1 MSEKKIENANVNE
14 EVKVNKITG
23 EVQKMEASKIN
34 EKESFSSMYYDYDY
48 DPYAQSDTEES
59 SDGPIYAEGGV
70 FLVPNLLR
78 RKPSGKSKDGF
89 QYHDYYVGFTIVV
102 DPDDRS
108 LDSKQ
113 ILRLVPVS
121 TFQDAH
127 KILDVIYKGT
137 DHKQLEIEKTIRTTN
152 VNGRRVSESYY
163 TCRVSGKDGM
173 GYPIAVSFNPAQG
186 NKVLLDVLIERYKV
200 DKVIK

>member
-1 MSEKKIENANVNE
+1 MSEKKNENVNVND
-14 EVKVNKITG
+14 EVKVNKVTG
-23 EVQKMEASKIN
+23 EVQDMKVSENIGAERSL
-34 EKESFSSMYYDYDY
+34 SMDYDY

-59 SDGPIYAEGGV
+59 SGGFTHLEGGV
-70 FLVPNLLR
+70 FSVPNLLR
-78 RKPSGKSKDGF
+78 RKPGGKSKDGF
-89 QYHDYYVGFTIVV
+89 QYYDYYVGFTIVV
-102 DPDDRS
+102 DPENRS

-137 DHKQLEIEKTIRTTN
+137 DQKQLEIEKSVRTTTI
-152 VNGRRVSESYY
+152 NGRRISEPYY

-186 NKVLLDVLIERYKV
+186 NKVLLDVLIERYKF
-200 DKVIK
+200 DGVIK

>member
-14 EVKVNKITG
+14 EVKVNKVTG
-23 EVQKMEASKIN
+23 EVQDMKTSENIS
-34 EKESFSSMYYDYDY
+34 EERFLSMDYDY

-59 SDGPIYAEGGV
+59 SGGFAHLEGGV
-70 FLVPNLLR
+70 FFVPNLLR
-78 RKPSGKSKDGF
+78 RKPGGKSKDGF
-89 QYHDYYVGFTIVV
+89 QYYDYYVGFTIVV
-102 DPDDRS
+102 DPENRS

-137 DHKQLEIEKTIRTTN
+137 DQKQLEIEKSVRSTTI
-152 VNGRRVSESYY
+152 NGRRISEPYY

-186 NKVLLDVLIERYKV
+186 NKVLLDVLIERYKF
-200 DKVIK
+200 DGIIK

>member
-14 EVKVNKITG
+14 EVKVNKVTG
-23 EVQKMEASKIN
+23 EVQNMKVSENIGDERSL
-34 EKESFSSMYYDYDY
+34 SMDYDY
-48 DPYAQSDTEES
+48 DPYAQSDIEES
-59 SDGPIYAEGGV
+59 SGGFTHLEGGV

-78 RKPSGKSKDGF
+78 RKPGGKSKDGF

-102 DPDDRS
+102 DPENRS

-137 DHKQLEIEKTIRTTN
+137 DQKQLEIEKSVRTTTTI
-152 VNGRRVSESYY
+152 NGRRISEPYY

-186 NKVLLDVLIERYKV
+186 NKVLLDVLIERYKF
-200 DKVIK
+200 DGIIK